1 MMTRRSMEPI
11 AELSV
16 ADSRF
21 LGFCFNFS
29 TIEEVEQCQRT
40 LKEQYPTAAHIP
52 IVYKFSSNNHNNKEG
67 YDEDQEPS
75 DSVGPGIMKEIIKK
89 QQQQQQKKLDD
100 NGSSGDDEH
109 ENKNNLVVAV
119 VRFWGDTLL
128 GVTCGRLPQCYQ
140 SIARLVL
147 HRYFYSTSTTSSNNK
162 IIMQPLELEILNN
175 IENSIYGLG
184 AGDCELILNIVPDD
198 NDDDLL
204 LVDKVKM
211 ELNFEG
217 FMGAAGEVLP
227 RLQNLQAD
235 LTQNLIPIY
244 RYPGN
249 YSGDSWKTFEW
260 SPTSLLIKKAVED
273 NLLLP
278 QTMNH
283 CVTNYY
289 RDGTDFIDHHSDKD
303 LDLNRDGAIVSVSL
317 GDERIFEL
325 KRRKDPK
332 DITRIILPPRS
343 MLVLGPITNKEFSH
357 SILQNVDSSK
367 IRISLTMREVKT
379 FKDVNTNR
387 LFGQGVRNKSLKQLR
402 KRHLIE
408 NGALF
413 SGFCTLSALMV
424 SKIKINNAINNTS
437 TCLIMTG
444 IFATGTLSVRLLTN
458 TWYRQQEERE
468 ARDFFSKSSMSGT
481 KY

>member
-1 MMTRRSMEPI
+1 MEPI
-11 AELSV
+11 GELSV

-29 TIEEVEQCQRT
+29 TIDEVEHCQRT
-40 LKEQYPTAAHIP
+40 LKQQYPTASHIP
-52 IVYKFSSNNHNNKEG
+52 IIYKFSSNSNGGNNNKEKEG
-67 YDEDQEPS
+67 WDEDKEPP

-89 QQQQQQKKLDD
+89 QQQSKD
-100 NGSSGDDEH
+100 GSGD
-109 ENKNNLVVAV
+109 ENKNNCLVVAV

-140 SIARLVL
+140 SIARLAL
-147 HRYFYSTSTTSSNNK
+147 HRYSTNR
-162 IIMQPLELEILNN
+162 MQPLELEILNN

-184 AGDCELILNIVPDD
+184 AGDCELILNIIPDD

-204 LVDKVKM
+204 LVDKMKL
-211 ELNFEG
+211 ELNFEA
-217 FMGAAGEVLP
+217 FMGATGEVLP

-260 SPTSLLIKKAVED
+260 STTSLKIKKAVED
-273 NLLLP
+273 NLLLS

-289 RDGTDFIDHHSDKD
+289 RDGKDFIDHHSDKD
-303 LDLNRDGAIVSVSL
+303 LDLNRDGVIVSVSL

-325 KRRKDPK
+325 KRRKEPK
-332 DITRIILPPRS
+332 DITRIVLPPRS

-357 SILQNVDSSK
+357 SILQKVDSNK
-367 IRISLTMREVKT
+367 TRISLTMREVLT
-379 FKDVNTNR
+379 FQDSSSNR
-387 LFGQGVRNKSLKQLR
+387 LFGQGVRNKSLIQLR

-408 NGALF
+408 NCALF
-413 SGFCTLSALMV
+413 SGFCTLSALVV
-424 SKIKINNAINNTS
+424 SKSKVNNASINTN
-437 TCLIMTG
+437 TCLLLTG
-444 IFATGTLSVRLLTN
+444 IFATGTLSIRILTN
-458 TWYRQQEERE
+458 TWYRQQEEKE
-468 ARDFFSKSSMSGT
+468 ARDFFSKASMSGT